1 MNSHPVSAAPLSP
14 SPPCISTGY
23 TIDDISIAPQHLQ
36 DITNHTEDR
45 GNHNIPTH
53 SHSGTPPPNNRTQ
66 LFPDDFGTNSMEDTE
81 GEYSNKEICLIS
93 SDGKRFN
100 LSHDAGEYDD
110 GTNVISSLLRCHS
123 SHFHVFT
130 NQPNCL
136 NLYAMPQILVMIL
149 IMRSLTYSSLGW
161 GRLYLP
167 GWSNI

>member
-1 MNSHPVSAAPLSP
+1 
-14 SPPCISTGY
+14 
-23 TIDDISIAPQHLQ
+23 
-36 DITNHTEDR
+36 
-45 GNHNIPTH
+45 
-53 SHSGTPPPNNRTQ
+53 
-66 LFPDDFGTNSMEDTE
+66 MEDTE

-136 NLYAMPQILVMIL
+136 NLYAMPQIFDNEIADIQLLKVGSTLLARVVEYLNQYKKHPMEHIITPLQEHTFEGLVKQQWYKDYVIQLDDAELRELKNAANYMGI
-149 IMRSLTYSSLGW
+149 GE
-161 GRLYLP
+161 
-167 GWSNI
+167 